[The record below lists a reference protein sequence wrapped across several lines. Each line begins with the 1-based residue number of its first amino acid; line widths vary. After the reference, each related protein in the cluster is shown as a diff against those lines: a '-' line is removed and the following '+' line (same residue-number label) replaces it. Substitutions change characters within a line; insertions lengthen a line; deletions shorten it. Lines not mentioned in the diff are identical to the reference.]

1 MALRPNYTMEEYQ
14 RWFDQNPEYMHN
26 GAMQHIQLI
35 EPLTLEGTNNL
46 YRAQYWLEHPNDPSH
61 YVEQEIVVKI
71 CKFWASPGKNRLHR
85 LNSLLSAFQDEI
97 RINNLI
103 HATNIEGV
111 VQSMGGGIAG
121 RHPYLKMEFIKGCS
135 LDRLFKKELSDDE
148 ILHRVAQ
155 LAYLA
160 NTISQLHYYQ
170 VVHKDLKPKNLL
182 LCQNPQHKNNHKIL
196 VCDFGYA
203 QAKMRDTI
211 TEYGGQMTPCYSAP
225 EQAIMGENL
234 SASVDYFSFGIIVHE
249 YLTGEKLFPHAMDI
263 FIEDGYR
270 ITDRY
275 LEYLKTGRENR
286 FSDPRFPELTD
297 RMYAFHGA
305 WVSATIQVLYRLKD
319 TSGYK
324 AEKDFLR
331 EVIRANREGYRNNPY
346 LARRDMLILS
356 GFLRG
361 CYRPVKG
368 AYDLLLR
375 IRHCWR

>member
-1 MALRPNYTMEEYQ
+1 MLRNILAETLDRVSRNLALRPNYTMEEYQ

-26 GAMQHIQLI
+26 GAMQHIQLT

-46 YRAQYWLEHPNDPSH
+46 YRANYWLEHLNDPAH
-61 YVEQEIVVKI
+61 YAEQEIVVKI

-85 LNSLLSAFQDEI
+85 LNMLLSAFQDEI

-103 HATNIEGV
+103 RATNIEGV

-135 LDRLFKKELSDDE
+135 LDLLFKKDLNDDE
-148 ILHRVAQ
+148 VLHRVAQ

-170 VVHKDLKPKNLL
+170 IVHKDLKPKNLL
-182 LCQNPQHKNNHKIL
+182 LCQNPQHRNNHKIL

-203 QAKMRDTI
+203 QAKLRESV

-249 YLTGEKLFPHAMDI
+249 YLTGEKLFPHSMDI
-263 FIEDGYR
+263 FIEDGYC

-286 FSDPRFPELTD
+286 FEDPRFPELRQWIDSLTIFD
-297 RMYAFHGA
+297 SFERMQNSPNLFDIAHKLRERVNA
-305 WVSATIQVLYRLKD
+305 Q
-319 TSGYK
+319 GYHDVNT
-324 AEKDFLR
+324 DFLWNQLR
-331 EVIRANREGYRNNPY
+331 EYNR
-346 LARRDMLILS
+346 
-356 GFLRG
+356 F
-361 CYRPVKG
+361 
-368 AYDLLLR
+368 
-375 IRHCWR
+375 

>member
-1 MALRPNYTMEEYQ
+1 MLRNILAETLDRVSRNLALRPNYTMEEYQ

-26 GAMQHIQLI
+26 GIAQRIQLI

-46 YRAQYWLEHPNDPSH
+46 YRACYWLDHPNESTR
-61 YVEQEIVVKI
+61 YAEQEIVVKI
-71 CKFWASPGKNRLHR
+71 CKFWANPGKNRLHR
-85 LNSLLSAFQDEI
+85 LNMLLSAFQDEI

-135 LDRLFKKELSDDE
+135 LDRVFKKDLSDDE

-170 VVHKDLKPKNLL
+170 IVHKDLKPKNLL

-203 QAKMRDTI
+203 QAKMRETI

-249 YLTGEKLFPHAMDI
+249 YLTGEKLFPRAMDI

-286 FSDPRFPELTD
+286 FSDPRFPELTQWID
-297 RMYAFHGA
+297 NLTIFDSFERMQNSPNLFDIAHKLRERVNAQG
-305 WVSATIQVLYRLKD
+305 YRD
-319 TSGYK
+319 VNT
-324 AEKDFLR
+324 DFLWNQLR
-331 EVIRANREGYRNNPY
+331 EYNR
-346 LARRDMLILS
+346 
-356 GFLRG
+356 F
-361 CYRPVKG
+361 
-368 AYDLLLR
+368 
-375 IRHCWR
+375 

>member
-1 MALRPNYTMEEYQ
+1 MIRNILAETLDRVSRNLALRPNYTMEEYQ

-26 GAMQHIQLI
+26 GAMQHIQLV

-46 YRAQYWLEHPNDPSH
+46 YRAQFWLEHPNDPSR

-85 LNSLLSAFQDEI
+85 LNMLLSAFQDEI

-135 LDRLFKKELSDDE
+135 LDRLF
-148 ILHRVAQ
+148 R
-155 LAYLA
+155 
-160 NTISQLHYYQ
+160 
-170 VVHKDLKPKNLL
+170 
-182 LCQNPQHKNNHKIL
+182 
-196 VCDFGYA
+196 
-203 QAKMRDTI
+203 AKLRESV
-211 TEYGGQMTPCYSAP
+211 TEYGGQITPCYSAP

-249 YLTGEKLFPHAMDI
+249 YLTGEPLFPHSMDI

-286 FSDPRFPELTD
+286 FSDPRFPELTQWID
-297 RMYAFHGA
+297 NLTIFDSFERMQNSPNLFDIAHKLRERVNAQG
-305 WVSATIQVLYRLKD
+305 YRD
-319 TSGYK
+319 VNT
-324 AEKDFLR
+324 DFLWNQLR
-331 EVIRANREGYRNNPY
+331 EYNR
-346 LARRDMLILS
+346 
-356 GFLRG
+356 F
-361 CYRPVKG
+361 
-368 AYDLLLR
+368 
-375 IRHCWR
+375 